1 MRPEPLTAGL
11 AADARNLSGTLESRL
26 GGAGTLCFIVEQNT
40 PQIFVQVEKI
50 EFT

>member
-1 MRPEPLTAGL
+1 VAAFAAYGL
-11 AADARNLSGTLESRL
+11 NLAGTLESAVR
-26 GGAGTLCFIVEQNT
+26 GAGTFFLIIEQNM